1 MAVFYYLISSL
12 PMLSYDET
20 PKITSE
26 KFLESCEDSLSANNF
41 SELRNIQLVP
51 PGDYSFFSNKEVRK
65 WYDWD
70 TSLRNALV
78 RLRAGKSAFE
88 PENDLRAERD
98 FFSEIAKGA
107 QEAMSRTSPL
117 EKEEYLDRMRWSRL
131 TDLETGHNYDF
142 SILCIYRLKL
152 LLCEKRQH
160 WDRVRGNENFDKII
174 DKIYGSWSPDIKK

>member
-26 KFLESCEDSLSANNF
+26 KFIESCEDSLSSNDF

-51 PGDYSFFSNKEVRK
+51 PADYSFFSNKEVRK

-78 RLRAGKSAFE
+78 RLRAGKVAFE
-88 PENDLRAERD
+88 SEGDLRTEGD
-98 FFSEIAKGA
+98 FFSEINKGV

-117 EKEEYLDRMRWSRL
+117 EKEEYLDQMRWARL
-131 TDLETGHNYDF
+131 TDLESGHNYDF
-142 SILCIYRLKL
+142 SVLCLYRLKL
-152 LLCEKRQH
+152 MLCEKREH
-160 WDRVRGNENFDKII
+160 WDRVHGNENFDKII
-174 DKIYGSWSPDIKK
+174 DNIYGSWSPGSAK